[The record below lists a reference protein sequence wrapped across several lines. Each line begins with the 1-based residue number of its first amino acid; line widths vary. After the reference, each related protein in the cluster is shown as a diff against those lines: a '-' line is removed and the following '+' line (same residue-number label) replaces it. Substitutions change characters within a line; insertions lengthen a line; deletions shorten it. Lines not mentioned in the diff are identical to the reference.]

1 MKKILCLAVLFA
13 AAPCLL
19 KAQVQKQVEVTKTY
33 VPSVESAVKIP
44 AVPDMVDTVKL
55 RPEIDYTITPL
66 SLTRGF
72 ETRPIKP
79 AKVTYWEF
87 NRPRTFYIKAGAG
100 YPLNSVFDFYASSQN
115 PGTGYVVGYV
125 NHEGRYADIENCFGA
140 KNNSVQMLNRVG
152 AAAGKYFGKRTLE
165 GDISYENRLYHRYG
179 AAKTYVDENFAD
191 KTVGAGSPDYGDANV
206 KFRFGDDFKDLSR
219 LNFDIAVRA
228 NLFWDHSDFPG
239 YTNPARQTG
248 IGVQAKLA
256 RRFGRHTLSVQGGF
270 ERIAGRKSLD
280 GYAEN
285 LFNAGLRY
293 GYAGDAVDFE
303 AGADYYG
310 DRIRNAESG
319 NYVIPYAH
327 LRFDLGTKVLQPFAE
342 IDGGVYENSYRS
354 LTRQNP
360 YVYNPL
366 TVAKS
371 SVDYNFRFGV
381 GGSLWR
387 EKLIYR
393 LYAGFSIRDNHLYW
407 ASLPVD
413 AARTDAEALGY
424 FIPVPGRQTVTS
436 FNGEA
441 EFRPVSSFR
450 MLLGIH
456 GYIYNDDGVWRA
468 GDRKVNLQNGL
479 PSFEGLVRAQYDGR
493 KVSFGVTAEMQSER
507 GWTTYVKDAET
518 AEFVQS
524 SFKAPFGVDLRV
536 NVDWRISGKVTLF
549 AEGRN
554 LANRKLY
561 RYAFYPEYG
570 ANCTVG
576 VKLDF

>member
-13 AAPCLL
+13 AVPCLL
-19 KAQVQKQVEVTKTY
+19 KAQVQKQVEVTKAY

-55 RPEIDYTITPL
+55 RPEIDYVIMPL

-87 NRPRTFYIKAGAG
+87 NRPRPFYIRAGAG

-125 NHEGRYADIENCFGA
+125 NHEGRYADIENCFGL
-140 KNNSVQMLNRVG
+140 KNNSVQMLNRAG
-152 AAAGKYFGKRTLE
+152 AAAGKYFGPRTLE

-191 KTVGAGSPDYGDANV
+191 KTVGVGRPHYGDANV
-206 KFRFGDDFKDLSR
+206 KLRFGDDFKDLSR
-219 LNFDIAVRA
+219 LNFDIAVHA
-228 NLFWDHSDFPG
+228 NLFWDHSDFEA
-239 YTNPARQTG
+239 YTDKARQTG
-248 IGVQAKLA
+248 IGAQAKLA
-256 RRFGRHTLSVQGGF
+256 RSFGRHTVRVQGGF
-270 ERIAGRKSLD
+270 ERMSGQKSLD

-293 GYAGDAVDFE
+293 AYAGDAVDFE

-310 DRIRNAESG
+310 DRIRNAEPG

-327 LRFDLGTKVLQPFAE
+327 LRFDLGAKVLQPFAE
-342 IDGGVYENSYRS
+342 VDGGIYENSYRS

-387 EKLIYR
+387 EKFIYR

-413 AARTDAEALGY
+413 VSGTDVGALGY
-424 FIPVPGRQTVTS
+424 FIPVAGRQTVTS

-441 EFRPVSSFR
+441 EFRPVSRFR
-450 MLLGIH
+450 LLLGVH

-468 GDRKVNLQNGL
+468 GDRKINLDNGL
-479 PSFEGLVRAQYDGR
+479 PSFEGFVKAQYDGR
-493 KVSFGVTAEMQSER
+493 KVSFGVAAEMQSPR
-507 GWTTYVKDAET
+507 SWTALLWNADMEEYVSGFFE
-518 AEFVQS
+518 
-524 SFKAPFGVDLRV
+524 APFGVDLRV
-536 NVDWRISGKVTLF
+536 NLDWRISGKVTLF